1 MPGISKAHGY
11 ARHTLC
17 AGICEE
23 HIEHKVCQEYLK
35 HNMYTE
41 HKVQQYARKPRAM
54 GMPGIPYV
62 LEYVLEY
69 FVQKV
74 CQEYLV

>member
-1 MPGISKAHGY
+1 
-11 ARHTLC
+11 
-17 AGICEE
+17 
-23 HIEHKVCQEYLK
+23 
-35 HNMYTE
+35 MYTE

-74 CQEYLV
+74 CQEYLVQNVGECIFYLYKIVVFHNI

>member
-1 MPGISKAHGY
+1 
-11 ARHTLC
+11 
-17 AGICEE
+17 
-23 HIEHKVCQEYLK
+23 
-35 HNMYTE
+35 MYTE